1 MRVAPDELFTAVALA
16 LGPSPREADS
26 MARTA
31 YQLNVIRFCGNA
43 GVSKLDDPEFRRILL
58 TWYFTW
64 ETLQEKTIDTHSVG
78 G

>member
-1 MRVAPDELFTAVALA
+1 
-16 LGPSPREADS
+16 
-26 MARTA
+26 MAMTA